1 MKKTF
6 EEKVD
11 KKLEERRVYAKKI
24 LWIGVII
31 VAIAAGVFLAG
42 MVHATTQP
50 DNFNLQIY
58 SNGSVYTIQVIP
70 TFNMTQNGTVQVVS
84 LVTGSMLYN
93 HNFTGS
99 LTFSIPIFYN
109 SSINIYYA
117 GNLITSKLITIYTP
131 HPISSQPST
140 PTLFEIVAILLP
152 FIVVLIYDRFLTM
165 KLERKD
171 KAPGTY
177 EPDRYGDE
185 TNEALILEKI
195 GITNKDG
202 LDQLMKIYMKLRKD
216 GLINSIQELLDTVL
230 TDEEKERVEHYKKAV
245 KWKGGDEK

>member
-11 KKLEERRVYAKKI
+11 KKLEERRAYAKKI

-50 DNFNLQIY
+50 VNFNLQIY

-84 LVTGSMLYN
+84 LVTGSILYN

-109 SSINIYYA
+109 SSINIYYG
-117 GNLITSKLITIYTP
+117 GNLITSKLITISSP
-131 HPISSQPST
+131 HSAQSQPAT
-140 PTLFEIVAILLP
+140 PTLFEIVAIILP
-152 FIVVLIYDRFLTM
+152 FVIIIIYDRLLSY
-165 KLERKD
+165 KLENRE
-171 KAPGTY
+171 KAPLTY
-177 EPDRYGDE
+177 EEHSLGADVND
-185 TNEALILEKI
+185 ALILERM
-195 GITNKDG
+195 GVITKKE
-202 LDQLMKIYMKLRKD
+202 LEWMLRLYDQMRKD
-216 GLINSIQELLDTVL
+216 GTIKSINEMLEGAL
-230 TDEEKERVEHYKKAV
+230 TE
-245 KWKGGDEK
+245 DEKRLIEDFKKVKEVKGDKR